1 MAWRESLYD
10 GGMPDADRLSRLV
23 SELAS
28 DPRYAVG
35 ARRFP
40 LPVSDGEAV
49 AIAEALAEEF
59 DSGTA
64 ERSRLAAAQGLNI
77 YCRAGCSACCD
88 ILVMAYRP
96 ETLRIARFLSQPE
109 NAAVREGFLARY
121 KSWREAAGD
130 TPERLSALFVAG
142 KQQEYDALHNEHF
155 RRRIR
160 CAFNDEG
167 RCTIYA
173 VRPIACRN
181 AHALDTDAHCCA
193 DPPDGRPAAAVGF
206 VPLERFMKDA
216 LRILRAAHN
225 ATTTRR
231 HEQES
236 ICAAV
241 HRHLSPPTPGNKGA
255 RAR

>member
-1 MAWRESLYD
+1 M
-10 GGMPDADRLSRLV
+10 
-23 SELAS
+23 SELAA

-35 ARRFP
+35 SRRFP
-40 LPVSDGEAV
+40 LPVSDDEAV
-49 AIAEALAEEF
+49 AIAAALGEEF
-59 DSGTA
+59 EGGTQ
-64 ERSRLAAAQGLNI
+64 ERARLAAAQGLHI
-77 YCRAGCSACCD
+77 YCRAGCSSCCD

-96 ETLRIARFLSQPE
+96 ETLQIARFLQQPE
-109 NAAVREGFLARY
+109 NAEVKAGFLARY
-121 KSWREAAGD
+121 AAWREATGD
-130 TPERLSALFVAG
+130 TPEKLTALFVAG
-142 KQQEYDALHNEHF
+142 KQAAYDALHNEHF

-160 CAFNDEG
+160 CAFNEDG
-167 RCTIYA
+167 RCTIYE

-181 AHALDTDAHCCA
+181 AHALDTDAHCSA
-193 DPPDGRPAAAVGF
+193 DPPGGRPAAAVGF

-241 HRHLSPPTPGNKGA
+241 HRHLTR
-255 RAR
+255 RAT